1 MAKFLL
7 PLAIKVIDAAVDA
20 IPENMDEI
28 IKRFLIGLA
37 KKAVSRTDNT
47 VDDQL
52 VAALEAALFP
62 EPPAEG

>member
-1 MAKFLL
+1 MVKFLL